1 MLRIGRIPY
10 LNCEP
15 FFARL
20 GGVELV
26 ALNPR
31 RLGEAVAAGELDAGP
46 LSLVD
51 QLRLEDQLEP
61 LPFGIATDHAA
72 QSVFLFSHRPLREL
86 GGAVIGITPET
97 STSVQLL
104 RVLLALKYEVT
115 PRAWVGVDDPSDAVL
130 LIGDAAIRALTSGSS
145 YASITDLGT
154 EWTEWTGLPF
164 VFARWG
170 VSTRVPAPER
180 LALRAQLDRALDEG
194 MAALPDIARARRD
207 TGWGEAEVAAY
218 LRGSTTPGTGE
229 ERPSRSSSGSARSSR
244 SAGNAE
250 AIRERV
256 PGGKRLDRA

>member
-1 MLRIGRIPY
+1 M
-10 LNCEP
+10 
-15 FFARL
+15 
-20 GGVELV
+20 
-26 ALNPR
+26 
-31 RLGEAVAAGELDAGP
+31 
-46 LSLVD
+46 
-51 QLRLEDQLEP
+51 
-61 LPFGIATDHAA
+61 PFGIATDHAA

-104 RVLLALKYEVT
+104 RVLLALRYEVT

-130 LIGDAAIRALTSGSS
+130 LIGDAAIRALTSGSA

-207 TGWGEAEVAAY
+207 TGWSEAEVQAY
-218 LRGSTTPGTGE
+218 LRGFNYRLGASEDKAIAEFIRLRAFIT
-229 ERPSRSSSGSARSSR
+229 ERGQC
-244 SAGNAE
+244 
-250 AIRERV
+250 
-256 PGGKRLDRA
+256 